1 MTTAQQ
7 MIDYY
12 TEAEV
17 AALQGRQFMFN
28 GRQVML
34 QDLAQIRAG
43 RKEWERKQAAEQA
56 AASGLPGYALTR
68 FE

>member
-1 MTTAQQ
+1 MSTAQQ
-7 MIDYY
+7 MVDYY
-12 TEAEV
+12 TQAEI
-17 AALQGRQFMFN
+17 AALEGRHFMFQ

-43 RKEWERKQAAEQA
+43 RKEWERKLNREKIAT
-56 AASGLPGYALTR
+56 SGQPGYALTR

>member
-1 MTTAQQ
+1 MSTAQQ
-7 MIDYY
+7 MIEYY
-12 TEAEV
+12 TNAEI
-17 AALQGRQFMFN
+17 AALEGRQFMFA

-34 QDLAQIRAG
+34 QDLQQIRAG
-43 RKEWERKQAAEQA
+43 RKEWERKLAHEQA